1 MAISKQ
7 DLQKIIGDDKILGKA
22 YTELNKF
29 HWTNEELLA
38 YEAMKR
44 AEMDEIARR
53 DQQLDDAEER
63 GIEKGIKKGRE
74 EGREEIAVNL
84 LKEGFKMDAIVRLT
98 GFSKEQIEKLRG

>member
-7 DLQKIIGDDKILGKA
+7 DLQKIIGDDKILGEA

-44 AEMDEIARR
+44 AEMDKIALR
-53 DQQLDDAEER
+53 DQELDDAEER
-63 GIEKGIKKGRE
+63 GVEKVAR
-74 EGREEIAVNL
+74 NL
-84 LKEGFKMDAIVRLT
+84 LKKGHEIDEIIEVT
-98 GFSKEQIEKLRG
+98 GLSKERIEKLRD

>member
-7 DLQKIIGDDKILGKA
+7 DLQKIIGDDTILGKA

-63 GIEKGIKKGRE
+63 GVEKVAR
-74 EGREEIAVNL
+74 NL
-84 LKEGFKMDAIVRLT
+84 LKKGHEIDEIIEVT
-98 GFSKEQIEKLRG
+98 GLSEERIEKLRD